1 MNSSSLQPTFTSS
14 TGGADNDTRIVSPIP
29 SASNTPNVGFDHGN
43 HIMVFYGDLEVMEAD
58 VLEHVGFF
66 HGGGDE
72 RFRGRTAVFGVQFL
86 V

>member
-1 MNSSSLQPTFTSS
+1 MVPCRTCLGDAEVQRPVAF
-14 TGGADNDTRIVSPIP
+14 GGKQT
-29 SASNTPNVGFDHGN
+29 VGFDHGD